1 MLVARLCLTLR
12 NPIDYSPPGSS
23 VHEILQARIMEWV
36 AVSFSRDLPHP
47 GIEPSSP
54 ALQADS
60 LLSQPPGKD
69 VHSVRRNTILTCIAI
84 NNIFS
89 MTVLSPDSQE
99 NKNIKPWFG
108 VFADS
113 MV

>member
-1 MLVARLCLTLR
+1 
-12 NPIDYSPPGSS
+12 
-23 VHEILQARIMEWV
+23 MEWV
-36 AVSFSRDLPHP
+36 AISFSRDLPHP

-69 VHSVRRNTILTCIAI
+69 VHNVRPNTMLTCIAI

-99 NKNIKPWFG
+99 NKNISHG
-108 VFADS
+108 LEYLLIS
-113 MV
+113 MVETLPQGPVSGSQPEVTENGIGRRGQKHH